1 MHDEVTAVVLAG
13 GRATRMGGIDKGLVE
28 MAGRTMCEIVLDI
41 LRPQVAEVVINAN
54 RNASEYEKFGATVIP
69 DQFPGFLGPL
79 AGLASTMAFART
91 EWVITAPCDSPLI
104 GKQYVERMLE
114 HTDGA
119 VKVVVARDGQRVQPT
134 FLLAK
139 RELLDDLTGYL
150 EAGERKIDIW
160 YARHSYT
167 AADLA
172 DSAHW
177 FINVNTPEAR
187 DSTEQL
193 LLNS

>member
-1 MHDEVTAVVLAG
+1 MHEEVTAVVLAG

-28 MAGRTMCEIVLDI
+28 MAGKTMCEIVLDI
-41 LRPQVAEVVINAN
+41 LRPQVAQVVINAN
-54 RNASEYEKFGATVIP
+54 RNECQYERFGATVIS
-69 DQFPGFLGPL
+69 DLFPGFLGPL
-79 AGLASTMAFART
+79 AGLASAMSFAKT

-104 GKQYVERMLE
+104 GKRYVERMLSCD
-114 HTDGA
+114 DGS
-119 VKVVVARDGQRVQPT
+119 VNVVVASDGQRMQPT

-139 RELLDDLTGYL
+139 RKLLDDLTGYL

-160 YARHSYT
+160 YARHSFA
-167 AADLA
+167 AADLS

-187 DSTEQL
+187 NTTEQL